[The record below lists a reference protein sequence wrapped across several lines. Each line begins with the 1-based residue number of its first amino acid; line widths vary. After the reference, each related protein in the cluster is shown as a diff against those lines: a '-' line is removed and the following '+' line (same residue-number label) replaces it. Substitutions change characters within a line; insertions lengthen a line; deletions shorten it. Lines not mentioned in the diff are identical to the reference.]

1 MELKITMKLFFWILA
16 ASFANYLVI
25 TTTVNAVF
33 MGVLF
38 FRFSF
43 RCRYKQFVI
52 TKKNRTDFQDGNQCA
67 AFSSAYVLRHWG
79 IEAEGDAL
87 YENMTGK
94 TKDGCVYPSGIRK
107 QFMQY
112 GFCAQYCT
120 GNQNALKNEISKGN
134 PVIVMLRSQVG
145 QSFLHYVPVVGYD
158 ENNFYVADSW
168 NEFANCE
175 EKYYNRR
182 IEKQAF
188 QKLWNTGM
196 VKMPL
201 YRNTYFVLYKS

>member
-1 MELKITMKLFFWILA
+1 MELKITMKLFFWILV

-25 TTTVNAVF
+25 ATAVNAVL
-33 MGVLF
+33 MEVLF
-38 FRFSF
+38 FHFSF

-52 TKKNRTDFQDGNQCA
+52 TKKNRIDFQDGNQCA

-79 IEAEGDAL
+79 IEAAGDVL
-87 YENMTGK
+87 YESMTGK

-112 GFCAQYCT
+112 GFCARYCT

-134 PVIVMLRSQVG
+134 PVIVMLRSRVG
-145 QSFLHYVPVVGYD
+145 QNFLHYVPVVGYD
-158 ENNFYVADSW
+158 ENNFYLADSW

-175 EKYYNRR
+175 EKYYSRR
-182 IEKQAF
+182 IEKRAF

-196 VKMPL
+196 MKMPL